1 MGEDWETDD
10 EVIYNLEHGRS
21 KWRTICQVHR
31 EIYRKIS
38 NDKDLVSL
46 LIEAHRKAKRMDMKL
61 KWYKKMYVDDR
72 EGMVEP

>member
-1 MGEDWETDD
+1 MGNDFETDE
-10 EVIYNLEHGRS
+10 EVLENLRNGRS

-38 NDKDLVSL
+38 DNKELVSL